1 MSMLSFSNGL
11 HKCLLVR
18 VVFSLSVWKVGWYII
33 TLEVPFL
40 SIMTNFNCKSL
51 FKISRE
57 VKCYRVNVI
66 FHIFNRSASK
76 IFQLDVIS
84 VGLEEV
90 FFYSRDHWIAY
101 DSNCSFCPF
110 LDYFSIVAV
119 TSFDTIS
126 NRLIWLFTW
135 WLNFFV
141 LMILKVFSMFHDLY
155 MILLSYF
162 T

>member
-1 MSMLSFSNGL
+1 MSMLSSSNRL
-11 HKCLLVR
+11 HKCLFIR
-18 VVFSLSVWKVGWYII
+18 VVFLLSVWKVGSNII
-33 TLEVPFL
+33 TLEVPCL
-40 SIMTNFNCKSL
+40 SIMTNFNCKNL

-57 VKCYRVNVI
+57 VKCYWVNVI

-90 FFYSRDHWIAY
+90 FLYSRVHWIAY

-110 LDYFSIVAV
+110 LDYFRIVAV
-119 TSFDTIS
+119 TSFETIN

-135 WLNFFV
+135 WLNFLV

>member
-1 MSMLSFSNGL
+1 MLSSSNRL
-11 HKCLLVR
+11 HKCLFIR
-18 VVFSLSVWKVGWYII
+18 VVFLLSVWKVGSNII
-33 TLEVPFL
+33 TLEVPCL
-40 SIMTNFNCKSL
+40 SIMTNFNCKNL

-57 VKCYRVNVI
+57 VKCYWVNVI

-76 IFQLDVIS
+76 IFELDVIS

-90 FFYSRDHWIAY
+90 FLYSRDHWIAY

-110 LDYFSIVAV
+110 LDYFRIVDV
-119 TSFDTIS
+119 TSFETIN

-135 WLNFFV
+135 WLNFLV

>member
-1 MSMLSFSNGL
+1 MSMLSSSNRL

-18 VVFSLSVWKVGWYII
+18 VVFPLSVWKVGWNII
-33 TLEVPFL
+33 TLEVPCL
-40 SIMTNFNCKSL
+40 SIMTNFDCKSL

-76 IFQLDVIS
+76 IFELDVIS

-90 FFYSRDHWIAY
+90 FLYSRDHWIAY
-101 DSNCSFCPF
+101 DSNCLFWPF
-110 LDYFSIVAV
+110 LDYFRIVAV
-119 TSFDTIS
+119 TSFDTIKNS
-126 NRLIWLFTW
+126 LIWLFTW

-141 LMILKVFSMFHDLY
+141 LMILKVLSLFHDLY

>member
-1 MSMLSFSNGL
+1 MSMLSSSNRL

-18 VVFSLSVWKVGWYII
+18 VVFPLSVWKVGWNII
-33 TLEVPFL
+33 TLEVLCL
-40 SIMTNFNCKSL
+40 SIMTNFNCNSL
-51 FKISRE
+51 FKNSRE

-66 FHIFNRSASK
+66 FHIFNRSTSK
-76 IFQLDVIS
+76 IFQFDVIS

-90 FFYSRDHWIAY
+90 FLYSRDHWIAY
-101 DSNCSFCPF
+101 DSNCLFWPF
-110 LDYFSIVAV
+110 LDYFRIVAV
-119 TSFDTIS
+119 TSFDTIKNS
-126 NRLIWLFTW
+126 LIWLFTW

-141 LMILKVFSMFHDLY
+141 LMILKVLSLFHDLY

>member
-1 MSMLSFSNGL
+1 MLSSSNRL
-11 HKCLLVR
+11 HKCLFIR
-18 VVFSLSVWKVGWYII
+18 VVFLLSVWKVGSNII
-33 TLEVPFL
+33 TLEVPCL
-40 SIMTNFNCKSL
+40 SIKTNFNCKNL

-57 VKCYRVNVI
+57 VKCYWVNVI

-90 FFYSRDHWIAY
+90 FLYSRDHWIAY

-110 LDYFSIVAV
+110 LDYFRIVAV
-119 TSFDTIS
+119 TSFETIN

-135 WLNFFV
+135 WLNFLV

>member
-1 MSMLSFSNGL
+1 MSMLSSSNRL
-11 HKCLLVR
+11 HKCLFIR
-18 VVFSLSVWKVGWYII
+18 VVFLLSVWKVGSNII
-33 TLEVPFL
+33 TLEVPCL
-40 SIMTNFNCKSL
+40 SVMTNFNCKNL

-57 VKCYRVNVI
+57 VKCYWVNVI

-90 FFYSRDHWIAY
+90 FLYSRDHWIAY

-110 LDYFSIVAV
+110 LDYFRIVAV
-119 TSFDTIS
+119 TSFETIN

-135 WLNFFV
+135 WLNFLV